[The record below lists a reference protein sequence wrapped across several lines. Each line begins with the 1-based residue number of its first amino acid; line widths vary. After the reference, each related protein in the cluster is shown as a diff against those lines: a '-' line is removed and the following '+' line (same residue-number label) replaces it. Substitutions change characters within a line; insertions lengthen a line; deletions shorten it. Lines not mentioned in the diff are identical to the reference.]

1 MDIYRFI
8 KLSFLIKSPRLKFLG
23 LFILHITKQRYLA
36 LHFDPVNACNLRCK
50 MCYFSDKDYVKKLKG
65 VFPVDV
71 LDYFGNAF
79 FKRAIKLQI
88 GCGTEPTLYK
98 NIDKIIEKASQAK
111 VPHISMV
118 TNGLLLEKE
127 KVKKWIVNGLS
138 EIILSLHGVEKET
151 YETMM
156 SRGNF
161 KRFLEVLQFISVL
174 KQGHTFKFRIN
185 YTFNQDNFKELRLF
199 YSRFGKFK
207 PDYLQIRPIINMG
220 NTEYKNFSFLNIL
233 PIYNEVYYQLIRESK
248 KHGVKLLMHSIK
260 QLESRKSIHSIINM
274 CIVIFLQLNNLM
286 IAFYGRMSPIMSTLK
301 GFVWVGKF

>member
-8 KLSFLIKSPRLKFLG
+8 KLFFLIKSPRLKFLG

-65 VFPVDV
+65 VFPVDE

-127 KVKKWIVNGLS
+127 KVKK
-138 EIILSLHGVEKET
+138 
-151 YETMM
+151 
-156 SRGNF
+156 
-161 KRFLEVLQFISVL
+161 
-174 KQGHTFKFRIN
+174 
-185 YTFNQDNFKELRLF
+185 
-199 YSRFGKFK
+199 
-207 PDYLQIRPIINMG
+207 
-220 NTEYKNFSFLNIL
+220 
-233 PIYNEVYYQLIRESK
+233 
-248 KHGVKLLMHSIK
+248 
-260 QLESRKSIHSIINM
+260 
-274 CIVIFLQLNNLM
+274 
-286 IAFYGRMSPIMSTLK
+286 
-301 GFVWVGKF
+301 